1 MVDTTFHG
9 YFYLNNA
16 FLRSMPGL
24 QYDNRVHVQTGH
36 TNLSNDL
43 PVNTITNSVNQC
55 IKHSQLCK
63 KLVTRRVRDK
73 EPSRIS

>member
-1 MVDTTFHG
+1 
-9 YFYLNNA
+9 
-16 FLRSMPGL
+16 MPGL

-43 PVNTITNSVNQC
+43 HVNTITNSVNQC

-63 KLVTRRVRDK
+63 K
-73 EPSRIS
+73 